1 VIGNILVFL
10 GFHYSSVEE
19 DELDLLKWG
28 GKYRRYMDEVRRV
41 NFLLG
46 MWRLCKRKQ
55 GYTSYK
61 NINCGST
68 ESQYTKNAIY
78 EIYCKICIVM
88 TGELL
93 PTNKGAS

>member
-1 VIGNILVFL
+1 MLVTEEAYSIVRHPAHLCSGLILLSGTIGLSNWIPITPLSVIGNILVFL

-28 GKYRRYMDEVRRV
+28 GKYRRYMDEVLRF

-55 GYTSYK
+55 G
-61 NINCGST
+61 
-68 ESQYTKNAIY
+68 
-78 EIYCKICIVM
+78 
-88 TGELL
+88 
-93 PTNKGAS
+93 